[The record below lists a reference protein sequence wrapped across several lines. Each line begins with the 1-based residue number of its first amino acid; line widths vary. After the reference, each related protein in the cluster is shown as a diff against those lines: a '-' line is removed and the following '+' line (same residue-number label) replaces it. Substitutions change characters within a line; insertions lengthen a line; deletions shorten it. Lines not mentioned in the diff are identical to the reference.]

1 MLRVEEISFHYDGV
15 HALHGVSLDVGEGE
29 LVALLGANGAGKTTL
44 MRVISGL
51 SRPEGGRV
59 SFEGSDI
66 TGAAP
71 HRIARMGLVHVP
83 EGRKLFPQMSVAD
96 HLFLGAMPERTA
108 HRRGEVADE
117 VYARFPRLSERRR
130 QLAGTLS
137 GGEQQLLAIGRALMA
152 EPRMLLLDEPT
163 LGLAPALAGEIL
175 EVVASL
181 RDDGISVLL
190 VSQEV
195 VGALEIA
202 DRAYVLENGVVVRSG
217 SAAELAAD
225 EEMRRAYLGL

>member
-96 HLFLGAMPERTA
+96 HLFLGAMPGRTA